1 MKPYEVPAEIAAM
14 IAEAVADAV
23 AAEREACAKIADAYA
38 DENITMAGDTV
49 LHDPVLK
56 AGTRG
61 KITLDD
67 LRKSE
72 EMVISGAVH
81 SAMFHAA
88 QNVAAAIR
96 GRKA

>member
-1 MKPYEVPAEIAAM
+1 MKPYEVPDDIAAM

-23 AAEREACAKIADAYA
+23 SAEREACAKIADAYA
-38 DENITMAGDTV
+38 EENITMAGDTV
-49 LHDPVLK
+49 LHDPVLR
-56 AGTRG
+56 AGKGG
-61 KITLDD
+61 KVTLDD

-96 GRKA
+96 GRKS